1 MKKAN
6 KEEFSAWLDS
16 RQVMLIAAARGICI
30 DTQIAEDV
38 LQEALTDVWKRWEKI
53 KDHENLEAYVTR
65 VMISKHSDMRRQWN
79 RKSQES
85 QVELDQAASLT
96 YVGEDSDSVLASMM
110 IQQALKALT
119 PMQRAVMLLHYEY
132 GYTLRDI
139 AVVLKIPSGTV
150 ASHLARGKAT
160 IVERAEI
167 LPAIIQEEHSALQAV
182 EKKAIENESEGKK

>member
-96 YVGEDSDSVLASMM
+96 YIGEDSDSVLASMM

-167 LPAIIQEEHSALQAV
+167 LPAIIQEEHSALQAF

>member
-1 MKKAN
+1 
-6 KEEFSAWLDS
+6 
-16 RQVMLIAAARGICI
+16 MLIAAARGICI

-96 YVGEDSDSVLASMM
+96 YIGEDSDSVLASMM

-167 LPAIIQEEHSALQAV
+167 LPAIIQEEHSALQAFD
-182 EKKAIENESEGKK
+182 KKAIENESEGKK

>member
-96 YVGEDSDSVLASMM
+96 YIGEDSDSVLASMM

-167 LPAIIQEEHSALQAV
+167 LPAIIQEEHSALQAFD
-182 EKKAIENESEGKK
+182 KKAIENESEGKK